1 MLISNTG
8 ASGKYGNQNLPYLD
22 LNLRLAKNVGSSDI
36 RDLLE
41 STAILSV
48 LVDILLKQSNQ
59 TVGAEAVGVYKKL
72 VNKKWTTFMSLV
84 ETNLSRSL
92 EWLTNECSEVLRMTA
107 LQIIEALCTSTNMM
121 LFPFI
126 PMILTQ
132 LSSYL
137 RDHKYEFRIAASRAL
152 GACLGMMPNHDMV
165 MRIRW
170 LSYLY
175 EEQQRDQG
183 SGSVERYHAAL
194 LIRQKLIQHG
204 GMYMQANFAPT
215 SNLALKLKDHYD
227 PVIHKA
233 AISLLPVLVHYSP
246 VADCIA
252 PKKHIELLYARA
264 RAKLGY
270 MRSVSITHLGGNL
283 NRVIGMYKAF
293 IRPTMEYALEICIP
307 NASLVKVLER
317 CQGDM
322 LRAMLGVPKSTS
334 YAAILFLCKMKTMEH
349 RWRAKISS
357 YIRHLQL
364 DSDDKHILS

>member
-1 MLISNTG
+1 MHDTNGVIVNTG

-36 RDLLE
+36 HDLLE

-48 LVDILLKQSNQ
+48 LVDVDMPN
-59 TVGAEAVGVYKKL
+59 EAQR
-72 VNKKWTTFMSLV
+72 TRIS
-84 ETNLSRSL
+84 
-92 EWLTNECSEVLRMTA
+92 
-107 LQIIEALCTSTNMM
+107 I
-121 LFPFI
+121 
-126 PMILTQ
+126 
-132 LSSYL
+132 SYL

-183 SGSVERYHAAL
+183 FGSVERYHAAL
-194 LIRQKLIQHG
+194 LIRKKLIQHG
-204 GMYMQANFAPT
+204 GMYIQANFAPT
-215 SNLALKLKDHYD
+215 SNLALKLKDHCD

-246 VADCIA
+246 LADCIA

-270 MRSVSITHLGGNL
+270 MHSVSITHLGGNL
-283 NRVIGMYKAF
+283 NQVIGMYKAF

-317 CQGDM
+317 CQGNM

-357 YIRHLQL
+357 YIRHPQL
-364 DSDDKHILS
+364 DSDNKHILSSLLDMECVAQMNSSCLILQLCQEAYCAGPPHLITTTISEKKQACMHALKSANKSATRIA